1 MENKGKSAG
10 QGLQNNAHK
19 SEKSTPAAKQNPII
33 HEKRGIKD
41 SGSHSAGPKKQ

>member
-1 MENKGKSAG
+1 MEKKEKSAG
-10 QGLQNNAHK
+10 KGTQSSAHK
-19 SEKSTPAAKQNPII
+19 SEKSTPASKQNFII